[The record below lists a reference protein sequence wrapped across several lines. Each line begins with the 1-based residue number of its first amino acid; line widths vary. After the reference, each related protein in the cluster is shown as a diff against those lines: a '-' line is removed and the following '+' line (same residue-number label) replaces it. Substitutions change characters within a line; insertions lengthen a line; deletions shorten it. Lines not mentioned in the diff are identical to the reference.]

1 MCNNHHQEWQP
12 VKLCFCATLLQ
23 RWFDRLPIVCELVA
37 KRVESGLKNG
47 AHVAHDF
54 VEALGMLAIAVFL
67 IMLKFS
73 CVSLSS

>member
-1 MCNNHHQEWQP
+1 MCSNHHQERQP

-23 RWFDRLPIVCELVA
+23 RWIDRLPIVRELAA

-47 AHVAHDF
+47 AHVAHDL
-54 VEALGMLAIAVFL
+54 VEALGKLAIAVCL
-67 IMLKFS
+67 IMLKSS

>member
-1 MCNNHHQEWQP
+1 MCSNHHQERQP

-54 VEALGMLAIAVFL
+54 VEVVGKHAIVVCL